1 MNSIVKTAK
10 TVNEAIE
17 AALKELNATR
27 DMVDVEVQEESKSGF
42 LGFLGSRNAVV
53 KVTLKEVVEEN
64 KDFNAPCDF
73 KSEYVEKDE
82 PEALEFAK
90 KYLLDMLKQLDIT
103 ANIEIKKDFENE
115 KVDFVIK
122 DVLEERVGAVIG
134 KRGESIDAFQYL
146 VNIVTNKNF
155 KNDFKIYLDIGNYRE
170 KREEIIKS
178 VAIKAAKK
186 VKIFGRTIK
195 LHPMNPYER
204 RIVHFT
210 LQNFDGVETY
220 SEGREPFRR
229 VVIDVKK

>member
-115 KVDFVIK
+115 KVDLK
-122 DVLEERVGAVIG
+122 CSNTD
-134 KRGESIDAFQYL
+134 SC
-146 VNIVTNKNF
+146 NF
-155 KNDFKIYLDIGNYRE
+155 TYIFDCFHKIISCLTSPRPPWIPSWWA
-170 KREEIIKS
+170 KCWKS
-178 VAIKAAKK
+178 
-186 VKIFGRTIK
+186 
-195 LHPMNPYER
+195 
-204 RIVHFT
+204 
-210 LQNFDGVETY
+210 
-220 SEGREPFRR
+220 
-229 VVIDVKK
+229 

>member
-134 KRGESIDAFQYL
+134 KRGESKGRIICKRIIFSHNEGIERIIFAQIGMFFDFFRVGIFALTFL
-146 VNIVTNKNF
+146 LIV
-155 KNDFKIYLDIGNYRE
+155 LWPEIGRAH
-170 KREEIIKS
+170 
-178 VAIKAAKK
+178 V
-186 VKIFGRTIK
+186 
-195 LHPMNPYER
+195 
-204 RIVHFT
+204 
-210 LQNFDGVETY
+210 
-220 SEGREPFRR
+220 
-229 VVIDVKK
+229 